1 MARTKAMKKEFSR
14 IAPGQLKILRKQ
26 ENGKDKEDRCPD
38 RVSANSRTP
47 REQSRAIGE
56 PTPSEDTPSGAWQDR
71 DRMQG
76 SQPTQA

>member
-1 MARTKAMKKEFSR
+1 MVEGGHGEDESDKKEFSR

-47 REQSRAIGE
+47 REQSQR
-56 PTPSEDTPSGAWQDR
+56 R
-71 DRMQG
+71 
-76 SQPTQA
+76 